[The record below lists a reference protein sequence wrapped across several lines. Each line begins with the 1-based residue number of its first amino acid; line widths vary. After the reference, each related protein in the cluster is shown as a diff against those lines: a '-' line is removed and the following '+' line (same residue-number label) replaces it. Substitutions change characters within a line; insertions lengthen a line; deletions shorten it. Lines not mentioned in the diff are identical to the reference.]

1 MRRRA
6 GAPLTVENI
15 MSEGLSKQDLDCLVA
30 AILSAPRIDT
40 NSTPAERVNIF
51 STTLRELAR
60 QGGSAAL
67 LSGHARATP
76 EK

>member
-1 MRRRA
+1 
-6 GAPLTVENI
+6 VENI

-40 NSTPAERVNIF
+40 NSTPIERVNIF
-51 STTLRELAR
+51 STTLKELAR

-67 LSGHARATP
+67 LSDHAKAIP
-76 EK
+76 AK